1 VTREEVAMLSELY
14 RLVREEDGL
23 EFLES
28 AIVGGVAALAA
39 LHLWGRK
46 SHFNAQLA
54 SLAKDVADRWF
65 P

>member
-1 VTREEVAMLSELY
+1 MLSELY

-39 LHLWGRK
+39 PAPVGPEE
-46 SHFNAQLA
+46 
-54 SLAKDVADRWF
+54 SLQRPAREPRERRRRSLV